1 LNNYTVKVAL
11 LGLGMALAATAQSNG
26 KIGVINIQA
35 AIATT
40 RDGQK
45 AGNDLQVHFGPKKAD
60 LDKRQ
65 ADIQQLQAQL
75 GKATDEDARQKL
87 SREIEQKTKA
97 VNRDI
102 EDARAEL
109 DHASQK
115 IMNELGSRVVA
126 VIEHY
131 AKDHGYAVIID
142 ISGQQT
148 PVVYASDSIN
158 ITKDVIDL
166 YDKNA
171 PTAAT
176 GTQPPPVP
184 SAKPAGA
191 PK

>member
-1 LNNYTVKVAL
+1 MRKFTVPA
-11 LGLGMALAATAQSNG
+11 LGLALALVASAQNNG

-40 RDGQK
+40 KDGQK
-45 AGNDLQVHFGPKKAD
+45 AGNDLQARFGPRKAD

-75 GKATDEDARQKL
+75 VKVTDDGERQKL
-87 SREIEQKTKA
+87 SREVDQKTKSL
-97 VNRDI
+97 NRDM

-109 DHASQK
+109 DQQEQK
-115 IMNELGSRVVA
+115 IMNELGSRIIV
-126 VIEHY
+126 VIERL
-131 AKDHGYAVIID
+131 AKDHGYTLILD
-142 ISGQQT
+142 ISGQNT
-148 PVVYASDSIN
+148 PVVYAAESIN
-158 ITKDVIDL
+158 ITKEVIDL

-184 SAKPAGA
+184 APKPAA
-191 PK
+191 PTK

>member
-1 LNNYTVKVAL
+1 LKNKIFTASL
-11 LGLGMALAATAQSNG
+11 FGLILALAAAAQSNG

-40 RDGQK
+40 KDGQK
-45 AGNDLQVHFGPKKAD
+45 AGNDLQARFGPRKSE

-65 ADIQQLQAQL
+65 ADIQQLQTQL
-75 GKATDEDARQKL
+75 SKATDDDARQKL
-87 SREIEQKTKA
+87 SREIEQKTKS
-97 VNRDI
+97 VNRDM

-109 DHASQK
+109 DQQEQK
-115 IMNELGSRVVA
+115 IMSELGSRVVA
-126 VIEHY
+126 VLEHY

-142 ISGQQT
+142 VSSQQT
-148 PVVYASDSIN
+148 PVVYASETIN

-171 PTAAT
+171 PTAAS

-184 SAKPAGA
+184 APKPAVA

>member
-1 LNNYTVKVAL
+1 LRNQTFKAAVF
-11 LGLGMALAATAQSNG
+11 GLGMTLAAAAQSNG

-35 AIATT
+35 AISTT
-40 RDGQK
+40 KDGQK
-45 AGNDLQVHFGPKKAD
+45 AGNDLQARFGPRKTE

-75 GKATDEDARQKL
+75 AKATDDTARQNL
-87 SREIEQKTKA
+87 SREIDQKTKA
-97 VNRDI
+97 VNRDM

-109 DHASQK
+109 DQQEQK
-115 IMNELGSRVVA
+115 IMSELGGRVMT
-126 VIEHY
+126 VIERY
-131 AKDHGYAVIID
+131 AKDHGYMVILD
-142 ISGQQT
+142 ISSQQT
-148 PVVYASDSIN
+148 PVVYASETIN

-184 SAKPAGA
+184 VPKPVV
-191 PK
+191 PHK

>member
-1 LNNYTVKVAL
+1 MT
-11 LGLGMALAATAQSNG
+11 LAAAAQSNG

-35 AIATT
+35 AISTT
-40 RDGQK
+40 KDGQK
-45 AGNDLQVHFGPKKAD
+45 AGNDLQARFGPRKTE

-75 GKATDEDARQKL
+75 AKATDDTARQNL
-87 SREIEQKTKA
+87 SREIDQKTKA
-97 VNRDI
+97 VNRDM

-109 DHASQK
+109 DQQEQK
-115 IMNELGSRVVA
+115 IMSELGGRVMT
-126 VIEHY
+126 VIERY
-131 AKDHGYAVIID
+131 AKDHGYMVILD
-142 ISGQQT
+142 ISSQQT
-148 PVVYASDSIN
+148 PVVYASETIN

-184 SAKPAGA
+184 VPKPVV
-191 PK
+191 PHK

>member
-1 LNNYTVKVAL
+1 MNNHTVKVAL
-11 LGLGMALAATAQSNG
+11 LGLGMALAARAQSNG

-45 AGNDLQVHFGPKKAD
+45 AGTDLQAHFGPKKAD

-109 DHASQK
+109 DHESQK

-176 GTQPPPVP
+176 GTQPRPVP
-184 SAKPAGA
+184 SAKPAAA